1 MEEKRRQTMTQLKTK
16 SDYINQFQ
24 SALDQAGPERKNL
37 TAFLDRQVQ
46 KFDQLI
52 ESISQET
59 FWQVF
64 PEILGIDAKLTLVT
78 ELIPFEDFSNE
89 EIIRI
94 VENDYRDYF
103 KELCGYNLK
112 MKDMPS
118 IIFNVL

>member
-1 MEEKRRQTMTQLKTK
+1 MTQLKAK

-24 SALDQAGPERKNL
+24 AALDQAEPEQKKL
-37 TAFLDRQVQ
+37 TTYLDSQVQ
-46 KFDQLI
+46 ELDQLI

-64 PEILGIDAKLTLVT
+64 PEILGIDAKLMLLT

-94 VENDYRDYF
+94 VENDYKDYF
-103 KELCGYNLK
+103 KELCGYDLK
-112 MKDMPS
+112 MKEKPS
-118 IIFNVL
+118 MIFHVV

>member
-1 MEEKRRQTMTQLKTK
+1 MTQLKTK